1 MGSTSVEIFDVSVKT
16 TSVITLT
23 PKENP
28 QGLFKDIY
36 ISHVDDGHFTVTGT
50 STSHEESTMSFF
62 YLGL

>member
-1 MGSTSVEIFDVSVKT
+1 MGSTSVEIEDFSVKT

-36 ISHVDDGHFTVTGT
+36 ISHVDDGRFTVTAT
-50 STSHEESTMSFF
+50 STSHEESTLSFF